1 MKKIILA
8 ILVFLIHS
16 NLSYANRLG
25 IDEKTLDINFDCK
38 IYPDALKSI
47 GYPEKIINKIK
58 TSASMSK
65 RKIGFK
71 KFLLL
76 EKEQV
81 LISLFYNQNEKKFIF
96 PNSTVTQNLNSEENE
111 FVSYQEGGGMIWEE
125 KLTPIENNEYF
136 LSHINYSVDDKN
148 IQKFKKLRDHMN
160 KLSDDGF
167 VIKLKEL
174 TKEYQEYVPSKYNN
188 PVLKLAYICTK
199 N

>member
-25 IDEKTLDINFDCK
+25 IDEKKLDINFDCK

-47 GYPEKIINKIK
+47 GYPEKLINKIK

-76 EKEQV
+76 EKEQI

-96 PNSTVTQNLNSEENE
+96 PNSTVTQNLNSDENE